1 MSGPKAGLSA
11 VGAVVAALLAAA
23 CCIGPAVLAI
33 AGLGGAASAF
43 ILAPYRS
50 YLLGFSFVLLG
61 LGFYFAYRRKSTAC
75 RADGQRLTASSGQA
89 GKLLL
94 WIATPVVVLVSLSSP
109 ISGLRTLPL
118 GARRAG
124 ATADR
129 ASRRASAALTTTVTI
144 KGMTCGGCVAKVQ
157 ERLDRV
163 PGVVGFTVS
172 LSSGEARVL
181 YAPAETTPEA
191 IAAAVSETGFAATVR
206 DPPAP

>member
-50 YLLGFSFVLLG
+50 YLLGLSFVLLG
-61 LGFYFAYRRKSTAC
+61 LGFYFAYRKQGTAC
-75 RADGQRLTASSGQA
+75 RADGPRLTTSSGRV
-89 GKLLL
+89 GKMLL
-94 WIATPVVVLVSLSSP
+94 WLATLVVVLVSVSSP

-118 GARRAG
+118 GSRRAG
-124 ATADR
+124 ATADG

-181 YAPAETTPEA
+181 YAPAEITPEA